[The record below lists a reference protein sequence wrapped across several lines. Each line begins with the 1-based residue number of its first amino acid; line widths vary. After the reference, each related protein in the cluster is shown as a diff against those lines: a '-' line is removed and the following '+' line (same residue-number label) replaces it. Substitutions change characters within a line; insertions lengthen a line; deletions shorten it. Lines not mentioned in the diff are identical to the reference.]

1 MSVDGDKP
9 PSYGW
14 ALSPA
19 VVLPSH
25 PFVLLALT
33 FEMENVK
40 ESDCQPCVRTPVSD
54 LSGLYTTGGGLKD
67 KCCGGRQI
75 LLALLLAA
83 WSPPYR

>member
-1 MSVDGDKP
+1 MSAEGDKPPPYDGVRIQTVGLPDELSAEGDEP

-19 VVLPSH
+19 VVLPSP
-25 PFVLLALT
+25 PFALLALT

-54 LSGLYTTGGGLKD
+54 VSGL
-67 KCCGGRQI
+67 
-75 LLALLLAA
+75 
-83 WSPPYR
+83 